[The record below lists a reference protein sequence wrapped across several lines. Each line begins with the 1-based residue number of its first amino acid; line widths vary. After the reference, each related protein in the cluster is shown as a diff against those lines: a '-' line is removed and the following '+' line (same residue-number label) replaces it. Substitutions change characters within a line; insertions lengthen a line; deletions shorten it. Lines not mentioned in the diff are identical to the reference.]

1 MDSNSSGILGAV
13 GIAVSVLT
21 AVVGIINHKRVR
33 SSCCGKSG
41 EVSLDIESTT
51 PPTAKN
57 PPPV

>member
-51 PPTAKN
+51 PPTVKN